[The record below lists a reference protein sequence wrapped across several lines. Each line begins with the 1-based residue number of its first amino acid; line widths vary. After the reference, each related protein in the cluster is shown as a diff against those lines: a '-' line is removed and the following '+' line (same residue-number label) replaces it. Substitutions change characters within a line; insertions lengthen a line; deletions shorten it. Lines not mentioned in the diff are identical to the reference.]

1 VGPNGAGKTTLLRIM
16 AGVLA
21 FEKGERKLGHN
32 AILAYYAQLV
42 LELLEPEN
50 NALDE
55 VRKVA
60 PDEPEQNLRGIL
72 GAFLFSGDDIFKKVS
87 VLSGGEKSRLALARM
102 LIQPANF
109 LLMDEPTNHL
119 DIPSREILTDAL
131 EAYRGTFCF
140 ITHDET
146 LIRQIANKIIEIRDG
161 KVTVFQGDYDSYLYW
176 KETSSKGGSEVQQL
190 RKVSAGA
197 ESTARSRKRRRKL
210 IEGELRN
217 EYYRGIAPTRK
228 RIAEIEAELAELKKR
243 LSEVEELL
251 SSSEQY
257 RDSTRAAETVKEYH
271 RLEDAIKSFTEEWEK
286 LSVEAGKKKQEFEE
300 AKNNIK
306 V

>member
-1 VGPNGAGKTTLLRIM
+1 
-16 AGVLA
+16 
-21 FEKGERKLGHN
+21 
-32 AILAYYAQLV
+32 
-42 LELLEPEN
+42 
-50 NALDE
+50 
-55 VRKVA
+55 
-60 PDEPEQNLRGIL
+60 
-72 GAFLFSGDDIFKKVS
+72 
-87 VLSGGEKSRLALARM
+87 
-102 LIQPANF
+102 
-109 LLMDEPTNHL
+109 
-119 DIPSREILTDAL
+119 LTDAL

-176 KETSSKGGSEVQQL
+176 KESSAKGGPEVQQL
-190 RKVSAGA
+190 PKASSRA
-197 ESTARSRKRRRKL
+197 ESTAKSKKRKRKV

-217 EYYRGIAPTRK
+217 EYYREITPIRK
-228 RIAEIEAELAELKKR
+228 RIAEIETELTGLKKR

-257 RDSTRAAETVKEYH
+257 RDSTRAAETVREYH
-271 RLEDAIKSFTEEWEK
+271 RLEDSVKSLTEEREK
-286 LSVEAGKKKQEFEE
+286 LSAEAEKKKQEFEE